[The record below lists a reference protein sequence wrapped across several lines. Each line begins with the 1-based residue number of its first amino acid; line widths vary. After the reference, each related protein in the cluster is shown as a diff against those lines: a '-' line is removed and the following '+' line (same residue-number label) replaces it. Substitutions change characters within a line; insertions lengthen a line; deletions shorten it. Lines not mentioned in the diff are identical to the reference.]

1 MKKLTIAFISVIFL
15 AVSAQADSVGVRIS
29 QANMDASG
37 SHTTNSTTAGSLGGG
52 GTAVNASGNSDFMV
66 ASLFAEKDIQLGGM
80 SMSIGLDVI
89 PFTTEID
96 KLGGGDGFDATLEVG
111 NLITAYIQPTFDL
124 GDMSVF
130 AKVGYSQA
138 DLDITNISRQATGS
152 GQGTASTDGNTG
164 KDLEG
169 MMYGAGIQKAVQHM
183 GGDGFVRLEAT
194 VTDFDEI
201 THTNSNGK
209 VVKADAEMTMISLSI
224 GKTF

>member
-29 QANMDASG
+29 TANMDASG
-37 SHTTNSTTAGSLGGG
+37 SHTTNSASGGSGGA
-52 GTAVNASGNSDFMV
+52 AVNAAGNADFMV
-66 ASLFAEKDIQLGGM
+66 ASLFAEKDIELGGM

-89 PFTTEID
+89 PFTTEVE
-96 KLGGGDGFDATLEVG
+96 KLGGSDGFDATVEVG

-124 GDMSVF
+124 GEMSVF

-138 DLDITNISRQATGS
+138 DLDITNISRQATTA
-152 GQGTASTDGNTG
+152 GTASTDGNTG

-169 MMYGAGIQKAVQHM
+169 MMFGAGIQKAVQHM

-209 VVKADAEMTMISLSI
+209 VVKADAEMTLISLSI

>member
-37 SHTTNSTTAGSLGGG
+37 SHTTNS
-52 GTAVNASGNSDFMV
+52 ASGESGGAAVSSSGNADFMV
-66 ASLFAEKDIQLGGM
+66 ASLFAEKDFDMGSMTM
-80 SMSIGLDVI
+80 SLGLDVI
-89 PFTTEID
+89 PFTTEVE
-96 KLGGGDGFDATLEVG
+96 KLGGGDGFDATVEVG

-138 DLDITNISRQATGS
+138 DLDITNTSRQATTA
-152 GQGTASTDGNTG
+152 GTAGTDGNTG
-164 KDLEG
+164 KSLEG
-169 MMYGAGIQKAVQHM
+169 MMFGAGVQKAVQHM

-209 VVKADAEMTMISLSI
+209 VVKADAELTMISLSI

>member
-15 AVSAQADSVGVRIS
+15 AASAQADSVGVRIS

-37 SHTTNSTTAGSLGGG
+37 SHTTNSTTAGALGGG
-52 GTAVNASGNSDFMV
+52 GAAVNASGNADFMV
-66 ASLFAEKDIQLGGM
+66 ASLFAEKDIELGGM
-80 SMSIGLDVI
+80 NMSIGLDVI
-89 PFTTEID
+89 PFTTEVD
-96 KLGGGDGFDATLEVG
+96 KLGGSDGFDATIEVG

-124 GDMSVF
+124 GEMSVF

-138 DLDITNISRQATGS
+138 DLDITNISRQATTAGS
-152 GQGTASTDGNTG
+152 ASTDGNTG
-164 KDLEG
+164 KSLEG
-169 MMYGAGIQKAVQHM
+169 MMFGAGVQKAVSHM

-201 THTNSNGK
+201 SHTNSNGK

>member
-29 QANMDASG
+29 TANMDASG
-37 SHTTNSTTAGSLGGG
+37 SHTTNSASGGSGGA
-52 GTAVNASGNSDFMV
+52 AVNSAGNADFMV
-66 ASLFAEKDIQLGGM
+66 ASLFAEKDIELGGM

-96 KLGGGDGFDATLEVG
+96 KLGGGDGFDATVEVG

-138 DLDITNISRQATGS
+138 DLDITNISRQATTAGS
-152 GQGTASTDGNTG
+152 ASTDGNTG

-169 MMYGAGIQKAVQHM
+169 MMFGAGIQKAVEHM

-201 THTNSNGK
+201 THTN
-209 VVKADAEMTMISLSI
+209 
-224 GKTF
+224 

>member
-15 AVSAQADSVGVRIS
+15 AASAQADSVGVRFS

-37 SHTTNSTTAGSLGGG
+37 SHTTNSTTAGALGGG
-52 GTAVNASGNSDFMV
+52 GAAVNASGNADFMV
-66 ASLFAEKDIQLGGM
+66 ASLFAEKDVELGGM
-80 SMSIGLDVI
+80 NMAIGIDVI
-89 PFTTEID
+89 PFTTEVD
-96 KLGGGDGFDATLEVG
+96 KLGGSDGFDATVEVG

-138 DLDITNISRQATGS
+138 DLDITNIARQATTAGS
-152 GQGTASTDGNTG
+152 ASTDGNTG

-169 MMYGAGIQKAVQHM
+169 MMFGAGVQKAVQHM

-209 VVKADAEMTMISLSI
+209 VVKADAEMTLISLSI

>member
-52 GTAVNASGNSDFMV
+52 GAAVNASGNSDFMV
-66 ASLFAEKDIQLGGM
+66 ASLFAEKDIELGGM
-80 SMSIGLDVI
+80 NMSIGLDVI
-89 PFTTEID
+89 PFTTEVD
-96 KLGGGDGFDATLEVG
+96 KLGGGDGFDATIEVG

-138 DLDITNISRQATGS
+138 DLDITNISRQATTAGS
-152 GQGTASTDGNTG
+152 ASTDGNTG
-164 KDLEG
+164 KSLEG
-169 MMYGAGIQKAVQHM
+169 MMFGAGIQKAVEHM

-194 VTDFDEI
+194 VTDFDQI

>member
-29 QANMDASG
+29 TANMDASG
-37 SHTTNSTTAGSLGGG
+37 SHTTNSTTAGSLTSGGA
-52 GTAVNASGNSDFMV
+52 AVNSSGNADFMV
-66 ASLFAEKDIQLGGM
+66 ASLFAEKDIELGGM
-80 SMSIGLDVI
+80 TMSLGIDVI
-89 PFTTEID
+89 PFTTEVE
-96 KLGGGDGFDATLEVG
+96 KLGGGTGFDATVEVG

-138 DLDITNISRQATGS
+138 DLDITNTSRQATGS
-152 GQGTASTDGNTG
+152 GQGTAGTDGNTG
-164 KDLEG
+164 KSLEG
-169 MMYGAGIQKAVQHM
+169 MMFGAGVQKAVQHM

-209 VVKADAEMTMISLSI
+209 ILKADAELTMISLSI

>member
-29 QANMDASG
+29 TANMDASG
-37 SHTTNSTTAGSLGGG
+37 SHTTNSASGGSGGA
-52 GTAVNASGNSDFMV
+52 AVNSAGNADFMV
-66 ASLFAEKDIQLGGM
+66 ASLFAEKDIELGGM

-89 PFTTEID
+89 PFTTEVE
-96 KLGGGDGFDATLEVG
+96 KLGGGDGFDATVEVG

-124 GDMSVF
+124 GEMSVF

-152 GQGTASTDGNTG
+152 GQGTASTDGDTG

-169 MMYGAGIQKAVQHM
+169 MMYGAGIQKAVSHL

-194 VTDFDEI
+194 FTDFDEI
-201 THTNSNGK
+201 SHTNSNGK
-209 VVKADAEMTMISLSI
+209 IVKADAEMTMISLSL

>member
-15 AVSAQADSVGVRIS
+15 AASAQADSVGVRIS

-37 SHTTNSTTAGSLGGG
+37 SHTTNSTTAGALGGG
-52 GTAVNASGNSDFMV
+52 GAAVNASGNADFMV
-66 ASLFAEKDIQLGGM
+66 ASLFAEKDIELGGM
-80 SMSIGLDVI
+80 NMSIGLDVI
-89 PFTTEID
+89 PFTTEVD
-96 KLGGGDGFDATLEVG
+96 KLGGSDGFDATIEVG

-138 DLDITNISRQATGS
+138 DLDITNISRQATTAGS
-152 GQGTASTDGNTG
+152 ASTDGNTG
-164 KDLEG
+164 KSLEG
-169 MMYGAGIQKAVQHM
+169 MMFGAGVQKAVSHM

-201 THTNSNGK
+201 SHTNSNGK
-209 VVKADAEMTMISLSI
+209 VVKADAELTMISLSI

>member
-15 AVSAQADSVGVRIS
+15 AFSAQADSVGVRIS
-29 QANMDASG
+29 TANMDASG
-37 SHTTNSTTAGSLGGG
+37 SHTTNSTTAGALGGG
-52 GTAVNASGNSDFMV
+52 GAAVNASGNADFMV
-66 ASLFAEKDIQLGGM
+66 ASLFAEKDVELGGM
-80 SMSIGLDVI
+80 SMSIGIDVI
-89 PFTTEID
+89 PFTTEVE
-96 KLGGGDGFDATLEVG
+96 KLGGSDGFDATVEVG

-138 DLDITNISRQATGS
+138 DLDITNISRQATTA
-152 GQGTASTDGNTG
+152 GTASTDGNTG

-169 MMYGAGIQKAVQHM
+169 MMFGAGIQKAVQHM

>member
-37 SHTTNSTTAGSLGGG
+37 SHTTNSTTSGSLNSGGA
-52 GTAVNASGNSDFMV
+52 AVNAAGNADFMV
-66 ASLFAEKDIQLGGM
+66 ASIFAEKDFDLGAMTM
-80 SMSIGLDVI
+80 SLGLDVI

-124 GDMSVF
+124 GEMSVF

-201 THTNSNGK
+201 SHTNSNGK

>member
-29 QANMDASG
+29 TANMDASG
-37 SHTTNSTTAGSLGGG
+37 SHTTNSTTAGALGGG
-52 GTAVNASGNSDFMV
+52 GAAVNASGNADFMV
-66 ASLFAEKDIQLGGM
+66 ASLFAEKDVELGGM
-80 SMSIGLDVI
+80 SLSIGIDVI
-89 PFTTEID
+89 PFTTEVE
-96 KLGGGDGFDATLEVG
+96 KLGGSDGFDATVEVG

-124 GDMSVF
+124 GDVSVF

-138 DLDITNISRQATGS
+138 DLDITNISRQATTA
-152 GQGTASTDGNTG
+152 GTASTDGNTG

-169 MMYGAGIQKAVQHM
+169 MMFGAGIQKAVQHM

-209 VVKADAEMTMISLSI
+209 VVKADAELTMISLSI

>member
-15 AVSAQADSVGVRIS
+15 AFSAQADSVGVRIS
-29 QANMDASG
+29 TANMDASG
-37 SHTTNSTTAGSLGGG
+37 SHTTNSTTAGALGGG
-52 GTAVNASGNSDFMV
+52 GAAVNASGNADFMV
-66 ASLFAEKDIQLGGM
+66 ASLFAEKDVELGGM
-80 SMSIGLDVI
+80 SMSIGIDVI
-89 PFTTEID
+89 PFTTEVE
-96 KLGGGDGFDATLEVG
+96 KLGGSDGFDATVEVG

-124 GDMSVF
+124 GDVSVF

-138 DLDITNISRQATGS
+138 DLDITNISRQATTA
-152 GQGTASTDGNTG
+152 GTASTDANTG

-169 MMYGAGIQKAVQHM
+169 MMFGAGVQKAVQHM

-209 VVKADAEMTMISLSI
+209 VVKADAELTMISLSI

>member
-37 SHTTNSTTAGSLGGG
+37 SHTTNSTTSGSLNSGGA
-52 GTAVNASGNSDFMV
+52 AVNAAGNADFMV
-66 ASLFAEKDIQLGGM
+66 ASLFAEKDIELGGM

-89 PFTTEID
+89 PFTTEVE
-96 KLGGGDGFDATLEVG
+96 KLGGGDGFDATVEVG

-124 GDMSVF
+124 GEMSVF

-138 DLDITNISRQATGS
+138 DLDITNISRQATTAGS
-152 GQGTASTDGNTG
+152 ASTDGNTG
-164 KDLEG
+164 KSLEG

-194 VTDFDEI
+194 TTDFDQI

>member
-29 QANMDASG
+29 TANMDASG
-37 SHTTNSTTAGSLGGG
+37 SHTTNSASGGSGGA
-52 GTAVNASGNSDFMV
+52 AVNSAGNADFMV
-66 ASLFAEKDIQLGGM
+66 ASLFAEKDIELGGM

-96 KLGGGDGFDATLEVG
+96 KLGGGDGFDATIEVG

-124 GDMSVF
+124 GDVSVF

-138 DLDITNISRQATGS
+138 DLDITNISRQATAS
-152 GQGTASTDGNTG
+152 ETSDSASTDGNTG

-169 MMYGAGIQKAVQHM
+169 MMFGAGVQKSVQHM

-194 VTDFDEI
+194 VTDFDQI
-201 THTNSNGK
+201 SHTNSNGK

>member
-15 AVSAQADSVGVRIS
+15 AFSAQADSVGVRIS
-29 QANMDASG
+29 TANMDASG
-37 SHTTNSTTAGSLGGG
+37 SHTTNSTTAGSLDSGGA
-52 GTAVNASGNSDFMV
+52 AVNSSGNADFMV
-66 ASLFAEKDIQLGGM
+66 ASLFAEKDIELGGM
-80 SMSIGLDVI
+80 SMSIGVDVI
-89 PFTTEID
+89 PFTTEVE
-96 KLGGGDGFDATLEVG
+96 KLGGSDGFDATVEVG

-124 GDMSVF
+124 GDVSVF

-138 DLDITNISRQATGS
+138 DLDITNISRQATTA
-152 GQGTASTDGNTG
+152 GTASTDANTG

-169 MMYGAGIQKAVQHM
+169 MMFGAGVQKAVQHM

-209 VVKADAEMTMISLSI
+209 VVKADAELTMISLSI

>member
-15 AVSAQADSVGVRIS
+15 AFSAQADSVGVRIS
-29 QANMDASG
+29 TANMDASG
-37 SHTTNSTTAGSLGGG
+37 SHTTNSTTAGALGGG
-52 GTAVNASGNSDFMV
+52 GAAVNASGNADFMV
-66 ASLFAEKDIQLGGM
+66 ASLFAEKDVELGGM
-80 SMSIGLDVI
+80 SMSIGIDVI
-89 PFTTEID
+89 PFTTEVE
-96 KLGGGDGFDATLEVG
+96 KLGGSDGFDATVEVG

-124 GDMSVF
+124 GDVSVF

-138 DLDITNISRQATGS
+138 DLDITNISRQATTA
-152 GQGTASTDGNTG
+152 GTASKDGNTG
-164 KDLEG
+164 KDLAG
-169 MMYGAGIQKAVQHM
+169 MMFGAGIQKAVQHM

>member
-37 SHTTNSTTAGSLGGG
+37 SHTTNSTTAGALGGG
-52 GTAVNASGNSDFMV
+52 GAALSSSGNADFMV
-66 ASLFAEKDIQLGGM
+66 ASIFAEKDISLGAIN
-80 SMSIGLDVI
+80 MSIGLDVI
-89 PFTTEID
+89 PFTTEVE
-96 KLGGGDGFDATLEVG
+96 KLGGSDGFDATIEVG

-124 GDMSVF
+124 GEMSVF

-138 DLDITNISRQATGS
+138 DLDITNISRQATTA
-152 GQGTASTDGNTG
+152 GTASTDGNTG

-169 MMYGAGIQKAVQHM
+169 MMFGAGIQKSVQHL

-201 THTNSNGK
+201 KHTNSNGK
-209 VVKADAEMTMISLSI
+209 IVKADAEMTLISLSI

>member
-15 AVSAQADSVGVRIS
+15 ALSAQADSIGVRIS

-37 SHTTNSTTAGSLGGG
+37 SHTTNSTTAGKLSSGGA
-52 GTAVNASGNSDFMV
+52 AVNASGNSDFMV
-66 ASLFAEKDIQLGGM
+66 ASLFAEKDFDMGAM
-80 SMSIGLDVI
+80 SMSLGLDVI

-96 KLGGGDGFDATLEVG
+96 KLGGGDGFDATIEVG

-138 DLDITNISRQATGS
+138 DLDITNISRQATAA
-152 GQGTASTDGNTG
+152 GTASTDGNTG

-194 VTDFDEI
+194 FTDFDEI

-209 VVKADAEMTMISLSI
+209 IVKADAEMTMISLSL

>member
-29 QANMDASG
+29 QANMDATG
-37 SHTTNSTTAGSLGGG
+37 SNTTNSTTSGSLNSGGAATTSAG
-52 GTAVNASGNSDFMV
+52 NADFMV
-66 ASLFAEKDIQLGGM
+66 ASIFAEKDFDMGAMTM
-80 SMSIGLDVI
+80 SLGLDVI

-96 KLGGGDGFDATLEVG
+96 KIGGGTGFDATLEVG

-124 GDMSVF
+124 GEMSVF

-138 DLDITNISRQATGS
+138 DLDITNISRQATAAGS
-152 GQGTASTDGNTG
+152 ASTDGNTG
-164 KDLEG
+164 KTLEG
-169 MMYGAGIQKAVQHM
+169 TMYGAGIQKNVQHM

-194 VTDFDEI
+194 FTDFDEI
-201 THTNSNGK
+201 SHTNSNGK
-209 VVKADAEMTMISLSI
+209 VVKADAEMTMISLSL

>member
-29 QANMDASG
+29 TANMDASG
-37 SHTTNSTTAGSLGGG
+37 SHTTNSTTAGALGGG
-52 GTAVNASGNSDFMV
+52 GAAVNASGNADFMV
-66 ASLFAEKDIQLGGM
+66 ASLFAEKDVELGGM
-80 SMSIGLDVI
+80 SMSIGIDVI
-89 PFTTEID
+89 PFTTEVE
-96 KLGGGDGFDATLEVG
+96 KLGGSDGFDATVEVG

-138 DLDITNISRQATGS
+138 DLDITNISRQATTA
-152 GQGTASTDGNTG
+152 GTASTDGNTG

-169 MMYGAGIQKAVQHM
+169 MMFGAGIQKAVQHM

>member
-15 AVSAQADSVGVRIS
+15 AASAQADSVGVRIS

-37 SHTTNSTTAGSLGGG
+37 SHTTNSTTAGALGGG
-52 GTAVNASGNSDFMV
+52 GAAVNASGNADFMV
-66 ASLFAEKDIQLGGM
+66 ASLFAEKDIELGGM
-80 SMSIGLDVI
+80 NMSIGLDVI
-89 PFTTEID
+89 PFTTEVD
-96 KLGGGDGFDATLEVG
+96 KLGGSDGFDATIEVG

-138 DLDITNISRQATGS
+138 DLDITNISRQATTAGS
-152 GQGTASTDGNTG
+152 ASTDGNTG

-194 VTDFDEI
+194 FTDFDEI
-201 THTNSNGK
+201 SHTNSNGK
-209 VVKADAEMTMISLSI
+209 VVKADAELTMISLSI

>member
-52 GTAVNASGNSDFMV
+52 GAAVNSSGNADFMV
-66 ASLFAEKDIQLGGM
+66 ASLFAEKDIELGGM

-96 KLGGGDGFDATLEVG
+96 KLGGGDGFDATVEVG

-124 GDMSVF
+124 GEMSLF

-138 DLDITNISRQATGS
+138 DLDITNISRQATTAGS
-152 GQGTASTDGNTG
+152 ASTDGNTG

-169 MMYGAGIQKAVQHM
+169 MMFGAGIQKAVEHM

-209 VVKADAEMTMISLSI
+209 VVKADAELTMISLSI

>member
-15 AVSAQADSVGVRIS
+15 AFSAQADSVGVRIS
-29 QANMDASG
+29 TANMDASG
-37 SHTTNSTTAGSLGGG
+37 SHTTNSTTAGSLDSGGA
-52 GTAVNASGNSDFMV
+52 AVNSSGNADFMV
-66 ASLFAEKDIQLGGM
+66 ASLFAEKDIELGGM
-80 SMSIGLDVI
+80 SMSIGVDVI

-96 KLGGGDGFDATLEVG
+96 KLGGGDGFDATVEVG

-124 GDMSVF
+124 GDVSVF

-138 DLDITNISRQATGS
+138 DLDITNISRQATTA
-152 GQGTASTDGNTG
+152 GTASTDGNTG

-169 MMYGAGIQKAVQHM
+169 MMFGAGIQKAVQHM

>member
-37 SHTTNSTTAGSLGGG
+37 SHTTNS
-52 GTAVNASGNSDFMV
+52 ASGESGGAAVSSSGNADFMV
-66 ASLFAEKDIQLGGM
+66 ASLFAEKDFDMGSMTM
-80 SMSIGLDVI
+80 SLGLDVI
-89 PFTTEID
+89 PFTTEVE
-96 KLGGGDGFDATLEVG
+96 KLGGGDGFDATVEVG

-138 DLDITNISRQATGS
+138 DLDITNISRQATTAGS
-152 GQGTASTDGNTG
+152 ASTDGNTG

-169 MMYGAGIQKAVQHM
+169 MMFGAGVQKAVQHM

-209 VVKADAEMTMISLSI
+209 VVKADAELTMISLSI

>member
-29 QANMDASG
+29 TANLDATG
-37 SHTTNSTTAGSLGGG
+37 SNTTNSTTSGSLNSGGA
-52 GTAVNASGNSDFMV
+52 AVNSSGNADFMV
-66 ASLFAEKDIQLGGM
+66 ASLFAEKDIELGGM
-80 SMSIGLDVI
+80 TMSLGIDVI
-89 PFTTEID
+89 PFTTAVE
-96 KLGGGDGFDATLEVG
+96 KLGGGTGFDATVEVG

-138 DLDITNISRQATGS
+138 DLDITNTSRQATGS
-152 GQGTASTDGNTG
+152 GQGTAGTDGNTG
-164 KDLEG
+164 KSLEG
-169 MMYGAGIQKAVQHM
+169 MMFGAGVQKAVQHM

-209 VVKADAEMTMISLSI
+209 ILKADAELTMISLSI

>member
-29 QANMDASG
+29 QSNLDATGSG
-37 SHTTNSTTAGSLGGG
+37 TTNSTTAGSLNKGGA
-52 GTAVNASGNSDFMV
+52 AVNSSGNADFMV
-66 ASLFAEKDIQLGGM
+66 ASLFAEKDVELGGM
-80 SMSIGLDVI
+80 TMSLGIDVI
-89 PFTTEID
+89 PFTTEVE
-96 KLGGGDGFDATLEVG
+96 KLGGGTGFDATIEVG

-138 DLDITNISRQATGS
+138 DLDITNTSRQATGT
-152 GQGTASTDGNTG
+152 GQGTAGTDGNTG
-164 KDLEG
+164 KSLEG
-169 MMYGAGIQKAVQHM
+169 MMFGAGVQKAVQHM

-201 THTNSNGK
+201 SHTNSNGK
-209 VVKADAEMTMISLSI
+209 ILKADAELTMISLSI

>member
-29 QANMDASG
+29 TANMDASG
-37 SHTTNSTTAGSLGGG
+37 SHTTNSASGGSGGA
-52 GTAVNASGNSDFMV
+52 AVNSSGNADFMV
-66 ASLFAEKDIQLGGM
+66 ASLFAEKDIELGGM

-89 PFTTEID
+89 PFTTEVD
-96 KLGGGDGFDATLEVG
+96 KLGGGDGFDATIEVG

-124 GDMSVF
+124 GEMSVF

-138 DLDITNISRQATGS
+138 DLDITNTSRQATNA
-152 GQGTASTDGNTG
+152 GTASTDGNTG

-169 MMYGAGIQKAVQHM
+169 MMFGAGVQKAVQHM

-209 VVKADAEMTMISLSI
+209 VVKADAELTMISLSI